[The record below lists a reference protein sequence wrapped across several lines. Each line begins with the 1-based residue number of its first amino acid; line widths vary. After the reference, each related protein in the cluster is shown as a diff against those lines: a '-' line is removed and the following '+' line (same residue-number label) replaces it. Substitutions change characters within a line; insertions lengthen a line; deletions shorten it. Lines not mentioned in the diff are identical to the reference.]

1 MTPDEIRD
9 RLARIIVE
17 KLNSG
22 IAMEEVR
29 WESNLR
35 DDLGIDSL
43 AAAELLFEI
52 DQEFGAPV
60 GTVDARSLATVRDAV
75 DAISRGLPSSQ
86 AA

>member
-1 MTPDEIRD
+1 MTTDEIRD
-9 RLARIIVE
+9 RLAHIIVE
-17 KLNSG
+17 KINSG
-22 IAMEEVR
+22 VAMTEVR

-52 DQEFGAPV
+52 EEEFGAPV
-60 GTVDARSLATVRDAV
+60 GMVDARSLVTVRDAV
-75 DAISRGLPSSQ
+75 AAISRGLPSQ

>member
-1 MTPDEIRD
+1 MTTDEIRD
-9 RLARIIVE
+9 RLAHIIVQ

-22 IAMEEVR
+22 VVLEEVR

-52 DQEFGAPV
+52 EQEFGAPV
-60 GTVDARSLATVRDAV
+60 GTADGQSLATVRDAV
-75 DAISRGLPSSQ
+75 DAISRGLPSQ

>member
-1 MTPDEIRD
+1 MTSDEIRD
-9 RLARIIVE
+9 RLAHIIVE

-22 IAMEEVR
+22 VVIEEVR

-52 DQEFGAPV
+52 DQEFGAPI
-60 GTVDARSLATVRDAV
+60 GTVDARSLVTVRDAV
-75 DAISRGLPSSQ
+75 TAISRGLPSSR

>member
-1 MTPDEIRD
+1 MTTEEIRD
-9 RLARIIVE
+9 RLAHIIVE

-22 IAMEEVR
+22 VAMAEVR
-29 WESNLR
+29 WENNLR

-52 DQEFGAPV
+52 EQEFGAPV
-60 GTVDARSLATVRDAV
+60 GTVDARSLVTVRDAV
-75 DAISRGLPSSQ
+75 DAISRGLPSQ